1 MTFTL
6 EELKEYIVEHYD
18 PDEFVDILGISTEEL
33 VEAFEDLIIL
43 KRYKFDEEGEFD
55 DYTI

>member
-6 EELKEYIVEHYD
+6 EELKEYIVKHYD

>member
-18 PDEFVDILGISTEEL
+18 PDEFIDILDISTEEL